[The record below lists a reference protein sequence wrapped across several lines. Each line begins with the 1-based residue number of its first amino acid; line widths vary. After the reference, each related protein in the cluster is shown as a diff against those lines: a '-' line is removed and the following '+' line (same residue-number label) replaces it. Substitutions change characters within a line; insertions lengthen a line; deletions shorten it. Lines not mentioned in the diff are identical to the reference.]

1 MTTAKANASV
11 TAADWYSLAGRV
23 IVITGGAGF
32 LGRQHAEAVLA
43 AGGMPVLLDLSPAS
57 LATAAEDLGR
67 VFGRVPPVVAAD
79 ITVEAQVEAAF
90 YQAIKVSGKI
100 DGVINNAAFNGR
112 GEFGQTY
119 FERFE
124 NYPLAAW
131 RRTVDINLT
140 GVFLVTKYALQ
151 RMVPGGG
158 GVFVNVASDVGVI
171 SPDPRIYEGLA
182 AGATF
187 NTPPSYSATK
197 AAVINL
203 TRHVA
208 THYAKDGVR
217 ANALSP
223 AGMANNQ
230 PEEFVVKLANLIPLQ
245 RMAKQGEL
253 KAAIVFLL
261 SDASSFMTG
270 GNLIVDGG
278 RTAW

>member
-1 MTTAKANASV
+1 MTTANASSSI
-11 TAADWYSLAGRV
+11 ADWYSLAGQV

-43 AGGMPVLLDLSPAS
+43 AGGTPVLFDLKPDA
-57 LATAAEDLGR
+57 LAAAAADLGER
-67 VFGRVPPVVAAD
+67 CGRVPPVVSGD
-79 ITVEAQVEAAF
+79 VTNEAEVEAAF
-90 YQAIKVSGKI
+90 DAVMKVSGRL
-100 DGVINNAAFNGR
+100 DGVINNAAYNGR
-112 GEFGQTY
+112 ADFGQAY

-124 NYPLAAW
+124 NYPVAAF

-151 RMVPGGG
+151 RMLGSGR
-158 GVFVNVASDVGVI
+158 GVFVNLASDVGVV
-171 SPDPRIYEGLA
+171 SPDPRIYEDLPPERA
-182 AGATF
+182 F

-208 THYAKDGVR
+208 THYAKDGIR

-230 PEEFVVKLANLIPLQ
+230 PEDFVLKLTHLIPLN
-245 RMAKQGEL
+245 RMARHGEY
-253 KAAIVFLL
+253 KAAVVFLL

-270 GNLIVDGG
+270 ANLIVDGG